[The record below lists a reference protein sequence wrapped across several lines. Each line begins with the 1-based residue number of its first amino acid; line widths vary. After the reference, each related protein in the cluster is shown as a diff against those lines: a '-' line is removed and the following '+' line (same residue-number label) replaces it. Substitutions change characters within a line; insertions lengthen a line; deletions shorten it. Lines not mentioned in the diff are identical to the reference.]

1 MNIEL
6 AGESLRLDHR
16 KALAWPRLSALVIAD
31 THFGKSAVFRREG
44 IPLPEG
50 SDLEDLALISR
61 LLRDYDARH
70 LYILGDFVHG
80 SLPKDHG
87 FYRSFNRWRQHHPGV
102 RVHVVLGNHDQH
114 LDPGQL
120 RDIEWH
126 QRLELESLVLV
137 HEPDPAG
144 DSHYLAG
151 HIHPVV
157 RLATRADS
165 LRLPVFWRRERG
177 LVLPSFGSLTGGY
190 AITPQRG
197 ETAYAVGTDA
207 VHPVTPR

>member
-6 AGESLRLDHR
+6 AGETLALDHR
-16 KALAWPRLSALVIAD
+16 RALVWPRHSALVIAD

-61 LLRDYDARH
+61 LLREHDATN

-80 SLPKDHG
+80 HLPGDHG
-87 FYRSFNRWRQHHPGV
+87 FYRTFNHWRESHRGV
-102 RVHVVLGNHDQH
+102 GIHVVLGNHDRH
-114 LDPGQL
+114 LDPGLL
-120 RDIEWH
+120 RGIEWH
-126 QRLELESLVLV
+126 RRLELAPLALV
-137 HEPDPAG
+137 HEPDPGG

-157 RLATRADS
+157 RLSTRADS

-190 AITPQRG
+190 AITPRRG
-197 ETAYAVGTDA
+197 EAVYAIGTDA
-207 VHPVTPR
+207 VHPVTAR